1 MWQINS
7 IYAIIKM
14 KILCNYIIAFLM
26 HASHVV
32 GKKCRCVYI
41 YIYQL
46 VIYQFSFIVQL
57 NDIN

>member
-1 MWQINS
+1 
-7 IYAIIKM
+7 M